1 MVVPG
6 DILMSIEGS
15 RILSYQDLT
24 QNLYHYNVGDSISAL
39 VYSDGRQQILKLQ
52 LIEYR
57 G

>member
-39 VYSDGRQQILKLQ
+39 VYSDGRQQMLKLQ